1 MKLEF
6 LSFDFEKFAQEMQNL
21 KDKKGFDYLVTI
33 VGEDFGGE
41 EGLGCV
47 YILENTKTHERCS
60 VKMLAKTQVC
70 GDGMSSN
77 GTGETDGQMIPFIP
91 TVSNIWK
98 VADLLEREVYDFYG
112 IVFLGHPDMRR
123 LFLRSDFKGYPFRK
137 DWQFNDQYTLEDDV
151 EPDYGLEYYLDKDG
165 VLQSKQNGAQ
175 VTLGDK
181 KILEHLS
188 LDMHFSSEVIN
199 ILVEYVLNTSGNRLV
214 PSFVDSVASQWAR
227 DGVNDRKTA
236 LAETKIRMFK
246 RLDEI

>member
-6 LSFDFEKFAQEMQNL
+6 LSFDFDKFAQEMQNL

-33 VGEDFGGE
+33 VGEDFGKE

-60 VKMLAKTQVC
+60 VKMIAKQQVC

-77 GTGETDGQMIPFIP
+77 GTGEMDGQTVAYLP
-91 TVSNIWK
+91 TVSNIWR

-137 DWQFNDQYTLEDDV
+137 DWTFNDKYTLEDDV
-151 EPDYGLEYYLDKDG
+151 EPDYGL
-165 VLQSKQNGAQ
+165 
-175 VTLGDK
+175 
-181 KILEHLS
+181 
-188 LDMHFSSEVIN
+188 
-199 ILVEYVLNTSGNRLV
+199 
-214 PSFVDSVASQWAR
+214 
-227 DGVNDRKTA
+227 
-236 LAETKIRMFK
+236 
-246 RLDEI
+246 